1 MMNGDGM
8 EFMNIFFAI
17 HVDADDDNNDYDGAS
32 ELLPSAV
39 HVKHTWRGK
48 SIFLVF
54 FEVRQRKEGNLH
66 EKQNIFVVSCY
77 RDVVDLIKV
86 KN

>member
-17 HVDADDDNNDYDGAS
+17 HVDADDDNNDYDGAL

-39 HVKHTWRGK
+39 HVKHTLEGEK
-48 SIFLVF
+48 SIFLAF
-54 FEVRQRKEGNLH
+54 F
-66 EKQNIFVVSCY
+66 
-77 RDVVDLIKV
+77 
-86 KN
+86 